1 MVSKITALYDWKQ
14 AAERKLDRYNDFAS
28 LLSYNSLT
36 LLFNKH
42 STDIN
47 EPSFQRSLVNS
58 LLTSG
63 IAMEIAGG
71 SEHLISHGLDA
82 VSRRPRMHG
91 LQVGVATYLCAL
103 LQNNPSTAN
112 VRDILS
118 ITGFFNYVKQD
129 PLSKEDFINAL
140 QMAPG
145 IKANYYTVLSE
156 PDSFARALQFIDRDP
171 ILNQIIR
178 Y

>member
-1 MVSKITALYDWKQ
+1 MPLFRSRGYGLQITALYDWKQ

-63 IAMEIAGG
+63 IAME
-71 SEHLISHGLDA
+71 LPA
-82 VSRRPRMHG
+82 VPVRP
-91 LQVGVATYLCAL
+91 A
-103 LQNNPSTAN
+103 
-112 VRDILS
+112 VRS
-118 ITGFFNYVKQD
+118 I
-129 PLSKEDFINAL
+129 
-140 QMAPG
+140 
-145 IKANYYTVLSE
+145 
-156 PDSFARALQFIDRDP
+156 
-171 ILNQIIR
+171 
-178 Y
+178 

>member
-63 IAMEIAGG
+63 IAMEIAGSSRPASG

-103 LQNNPSTAN
+103 LQNNPSTAMSGISCQLPAFSIMSS
-112 VRDILS
+112 RILCQRKTLS
-118 ITGFFNYVKQD
+118 MHCKWHPELKPIITPY
-129 PLSKEDFINAL
+129 
-140 QMAPG
+140 
-145 IKANYYTVLSE
+145 
-156 PDSFARALQFIDRDP
+156 
-171 ILNQIIR
+171 
-178 Y
+178 